1 MAHFNEAPRF
11 GHTDDLAGVITG
23 SERYN
28 DYAQGTAFTAGFIL
42 FFFVIWSVFLV
53 LFMCCGRTVGILSGR
68 RLLDSESSKKNV
80 IYRTIILVCCLCT
93 VISGIIFLVVAG
105 NKTDDTF
112 LSVRTGV
119 AVSDN
124 SMDVCIERMAHDS

>member
-1 MAHFNEAPRF
+1 M
-11 GHTDDLAGVITG
+11 
-23 SERYN
+23 
-28 DYAQGTAFTAGFIL
+28 
-42 FFFVIWSVFLV
+42 
-53 LFMCCGRTVGILSGR
+53 GILSGR

-80 IYRTIILVCCLCT
+80 IYSRTIILVCCLCT

-124 SMDVCIERMAHDS
+124 SMDVCIERMAHESVKNVMTICRDLASNIMGGKTSSPSLQYSIYPYTIHKTQCKILFVSQ

>member
-1 MAHFNEAPRF
+1 MPALLLELS
-11 GHTDDLAGVITG
+11 D
-23 SERYN
+23 E
-28 DYAQGTAFTAGFIL
+28 
-42 FFFVIWSVFLV
+42 
-53 LFMCCGRTVGILSGR
+53 TVGILSGR

-124 SMDVCIERMAHDS
+124 SMDVCIERMAHESVKNVMTMQRSGLEYHGWQD